1 MWKNNKSNISKG
13 TRRTPSIANFE
24 HVIAG
29 WVGWGGVWINLFY
42 EEHIDRD
49 VHKITNIVLLK
60 LQAVSRDLKRKEK
73 DRNPL
78 LIFIC
83 LDSITQRGEKLE
95 LLVEKTDDLNA
106 AVSETST

>member
-1 MWKNNKSNISKG
+1 MG
-13 TRRTPSIANFE
+13 R
-24 HVIAG
+24 
-29 WVGWGGVWINLFY
+29 GGVWINLFY
-42 EEHIDRD
+42 EEHIDRV

-60 LQAVSRDLKRKEK
+60 LQAVSRDLKRKK